1 MYTEHSLTLRLALF
15 YLKNGFSIIPIKGP
29 FLAKGITLEEKMK
42 DVKTPL
48 IKWAEFQKRKPTMEE
63 VEGWFTKWRKANIA
77 IVTGKVSGIVVV
89 DFDSDKAI
97 EWANAEGLLNTATV
111 KTGKGLHAYYRYP
124 DNGFNIQNLVDGEK
138 RIDVRADGGYVV
150 APPSRYIDGTEY
162 RWVRS
167 LKEGYAA
174 LPECFPVKKR
184 GAGDLRKLYGG
195 VKEGGR
201 NNSLAKLVGSWVN
214 DGLSLE
220 ECMENARL
228 WNTKNQPPL
237 DEVEMKGTVKSILK
251 RHYLTQGEKR
261 LAYYEKNLIRYSLF
275 TFDRTLIYKA
285 GKIEIVDNDK
295 KRGISRIWLVS
306 ADATYGLGGPFDDVV
321 FTAVMKIVSD
331 MPKPV
336 KNPVQLGSLKEFV
349 HILSIASAGN
359 NIKRVRESIKR
370 IAYLTVNS
378 KHCFIDKEKKR
389 YVDNIFHIFDRVE
402 FIGEKLSDGTRS
414 ERNLVWMNAILLQN
428 INAGYVLPID
438 FDIYLKLDGYIPR
451 AIYKLLLAPV
461 FMINKGL
468 PITVKYKTICKKC
481 QIKEEKFT
489 AYAKKQLFKPHKELI
504 KYGVIDKAQ
513 IWEKSGILYVAYHR
527 GFRINPY
534 YDAPFF

>member
-1 MYTEHSLTLRLALF
+1 MYAEHNFTLRLALF

-29 FLAKGITLEEKMK
+29 FLANGVTLEEKMK

-48 IKWAEFQKRKPTMEE
+48 IKWAEFQKRRPTMEE
-63 VEGWFTKWRKANIA
+63 VKGWFTKWRKANIA

-97 EWANAEGLLNTATV
+97 EWANTEGLLNTATV

-124 DNGFNIQNLVDGEK
+124 DNGFSIQNVVDAEK
-138 RIDVRADGGYVV
+138 RIDVRAEGGYAV

-174 LPECFPVKKR
+174 LPECFLVKRRK
-184 GAGDLRKLYGG
+184 AGDLKKLYGG
-195 VKEGGR
+195 VKEGER

-237 DEVEMKGTVKSILK
+237 DETEIKGTVESILK
-251 RHYLTQGEKR
+251 RHYLTSGEKR
-261 LAYYEKNLIRYSLF
+261 LLFYEKNLIRYSLF

-285 GKIEIVDNDK
+285 GKIEIVDNNK
-295 KRGISRIWLVS
+295 KRGISRVWRVS
-306 ADATYGLGGPFDDVV
+306 ADATYGLGGPFDDLV
-321 FTAVMKIVSD
+321 FTTVLKIISD
-331 MPKPV
+331 MPLPV
-336 KNPVQLGSLKEFV
+336 RNPVVLGSLKK
-349 HILSIASAGN
+349 IASVFSKTPGGRD
-359 NIKRVRESIKR
+359 IKNLKESILR
-370 IAYLTVNS
+370 TTYLTVHS
-378 KHCFIDKEKKR
+378 RQVFYDKEKKR
-389 YVDNIFHIFDRVE
+389 YVDDVFHIFDRAK
-402 FIGEKLSDGTRS
+402 FIGEKLPDGEIS
-414 ERNLVWMNAILLQN
+414 EENLLWVNVVLLKN

-438 FDIYLKLDGYIPR
+438 FGVYLKLAGYIPR

-461 FMINKGL
+461 FAINKGL

-481 QIKEEKFT
+481 QIKEEKFR
-489 AYAKKQLFKPHKELI
+489 ADAVKQLFKPHKELI
-504 KYGVIDKAQ
+504 KYGVVSKAQ
-513 IWEKSGILYVAYHR
+513 IWEKFGILYITYHK
-527 GFRINPY
+527 GFLIS
-534 YDAPFF
+534 